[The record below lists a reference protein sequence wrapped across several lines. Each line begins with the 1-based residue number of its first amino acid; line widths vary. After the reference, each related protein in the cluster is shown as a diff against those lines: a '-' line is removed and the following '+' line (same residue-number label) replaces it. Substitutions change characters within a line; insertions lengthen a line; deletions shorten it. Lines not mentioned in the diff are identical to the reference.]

1 MLDEGTK
8 QIKHILAVLSIQFIV
23 IDLAIIVEEKNLVLM
38 RIILSYFKGKNFFI
52 QHI

>member
-23 IDLAIIVEEKNLVLM
+23 IDLAIIVE
-38 RIILSYFKGKNFFI
+38 GKKSGFNEDHTELF
-52 QHI
+52 